1 MEIKNIIID
10 RLEQLIKQAYTVSD
24 ALSARELAEY
34 LESRSVIAAPV
45 EIGQTVYQMLEPEF
59 NDGEGVV
66 CAWRVQGIMLGADGK
81 FYAMDGGNED
91 YEIGSQY
98 CRLTKAEAEE
108 DLRLALIKAELG
120 DDAE

>member
-1 MEIKNIIID
+1 MNKIIVD
-10 RLEQLIKQAYTVSD
+10 RLELLIKEAYLTSD

-45 EIGQTVYQMLEPEF
+45 EIGQTVYQMLKPEF

-66 CAWRVQGIMLGADGK
+66 CAWKVQGIMLSADGK
-81 FYAMDGGNED
+81 LYAMDGGNED
-91 YEIGSQY
+91 YEIGSEY

-108 DLRLALIKAELG
+108 DLRIAMLKAELE